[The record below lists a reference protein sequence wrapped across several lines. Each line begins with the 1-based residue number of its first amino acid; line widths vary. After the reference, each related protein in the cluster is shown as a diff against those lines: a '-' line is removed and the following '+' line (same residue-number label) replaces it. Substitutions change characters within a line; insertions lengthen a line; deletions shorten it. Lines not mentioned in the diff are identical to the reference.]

1 MLDHQILAFAAI
13 ALMLTVTP
21 GPDTF
26 LVIGNT
32 ISRGVRAGFSTTFGI
47 ASGGLFHA
55 ALAGLGLSRLLV
67 YSEPTFHAVKLV
79 GAAYLVYLG
88 AKALLSAW
96 RGPEEEEARFATA
109 DGRRRSCYLQGLLT
123 NILNPKV
130 AAFYLAFLPQF
141 IQPGDNVAVKSALL
155 VAIHYGMSLVWL
167 SAVALSVG
175 RMSGFLSRSRVR
187 RWLDGVVGG
196 VMMAFGLRLALARD

>member
-1 MLDHQILAFAAI
+1 MSDHQILAFAAI
-13 ALMLTVTP
+13 ALILTVTP

-26 LVIGNT
+26 LVVGNT
-32 ISRGVRAGFSTTFGI
+32 ISRGVRAGFLTTLGI

-67 YSEPTFHAVKLV
+67 YSEPTFHVVKLM
-79 GAAYLVYLG
+79 GAAYLFYLG

-96 RGPEEEEARFATA
+96 QRPEGEEAHFAA
-109 DGRRRSCYLQGLLT
+109 PDGRRRSCYLQGLLT

-141 IQPGDNVAVKSALL
+141 IQPDDNVAVKSALL

-167 SAVALSVG
+167 SVVALSVG